1 MRKIFLVMVVLLVLG
16 GGTYFVYSK
25 VGKSDTV
32 ATNAV
37 VKEDKKE
44 KETIHMKDAVE
55 VYTDIPTDKVWDYL
69 FEPGLDKSSLSDENI
84 FVLDEKGQKV
94 KITYELINEG
104 TMLRIYPP
112 AEGYEEDAR
121 YQMTMSDDLKKVTG
135 ANVSRNY
142 EMQFITKSKEVENG
156 VLNPEIKML
165 KKEQATLTGENE
177 LLVDKDVTLVKD
189 DIFIIPT
196 EEYPDGQALK
206 VTKVESEK
214 GNYTVKVKKP
224 EFGEIF
230 ESLDLNKSYL
240 LNETNI
246 ILDENVEGIEIK
258 TISGNEPTAMVGTST
273 VGGDKD
279 VEFKTPESDYNISI
293 DDGFVIDFSNYQLNP
308 NSKKYKVG
316 VNGNIKIFS
325 PEVKPKVK
333 KSKGK
338 IEIDRI
344 ELKTIKKAESDITIQ
359 SLGKEINEDVKLK
372 DMKENIKL
380 GKIRIPIGGIS
391 GLSIEG
397 NLMVKFEYSLQGG
410 VETKLNMDFSETA
423 GFVYEDGNLDPIFQ
437 PKAEFDTGIQGKGKA
452 EGRVGPALNVLL
464 SAYGVAGAGLEV
476 FGGAEVVG
484 EGLAGTDTENG
495 SYACF
500 NLEENVFIEAAA
512 VVDVLGNT
520 VKEWDIADNDFGFGV
535 SKNTCQF
542 VDGFVPIKVQKINA
556 GESKSLSIKTI
567 KHNLLN
573 DENKNEQADMKKVD
587 VSTSDKGVIKVQKT
601 KTGISITAEKDP
613 TKEKVN
619 INIKQEIDGEK
630 HKLVIPVTINNFKE
644 VQEAK
649 KKAEEEKKPEVNNWD
664 GEWTRVSVSNPG
676 TLTISN
682 YNGKTLDI
690 VIDVLSG
697 GNTSGIEGK
706 ATIEG
711 DQAILVDNEFE
722 CRVDLTLNKDSITVG
737 ETQGCTQI
745 GGIGTF
751 FSGEYKNKEATA
763 KTPKQTLSSLN
774 IIAPE
779 NDTDIQKLLG
789 DDYNEFVSNMQLV
802 SDARAKYGREETLVI
817 EGGVRGLY
825 TIKEGIIVMDPF
837 KNYYIG
843 SIVNDGEKVKFYTND
858 AAYKTKVHDVVD
870 QWRQDFSDY
879 PVEIVYK
886 KIQ

>member
-1 MRKIFLVMVVLLVLG
+1 MVVLLVLG

-55 VYTDIPTDKVWDYL
+55 VYTDIPTDKVWDYS

-94 KITYELINEG
+94 KITYELINDG
-104 TMLRIYPP
+104 TMLRIHPP
-112 AEGYEEDAR
+112 AGGYEEDTR

-142 EMQFITKSKEVENG
+142 EMQFITKSKEVEKG
-156 VLNPEIKML
+156 VLNPKIKML

-177 LLVDKDVTLVKD
+177 LLVNKDVTLVKD
-189 DIFIIPT
+189 DILIIPT
-196 EEYPDGQALK
+196 EEY
-206 VTKVESEK
+206 
-214 GNYTVKVKKP
+214 
-224 EFGEIF
+224 
-230 ESLDLNKSYL
+230 
-240 LNETNI
+240 
-246 ILDENVEGIEIK
+246 
-258 TISGNEPTAMVGTST
+258 
-273 VGGDKD
+273 
-279 VEFKTPESDYNISI
+279 
-293 DDGFVIDFSNYQLNP
+293 
-308 NSKKYKVG
+308 
-316 VNGNIKIFS
+316 
-325 PEVKPKVK
+325 
-333 KSKGK
+333 
-338 IEIDRI
+338 
-344 ELKTIKKAESDITIQ
+344 
-359 SLGKEINEDVKLK
+359 
-372 DMKENIKL
+372 
-380 GKIRIPIGGIS
+380 IPIGGIS

-410 VETKLNMDFSETA
+410 VETKINMDFSETA

-484 EGLAGTDTENG
+484 EGLAGTDTKNG

-535 SKNTCQF
+535 SKDTCQF
-542 VDGFVPIKVQKINA
+542 VDGFAPIKEQKINT

-601 KTGISITAEKDP
+601 KAGISITAEKDP

-619 INIKQEIDGEK
+619 INITQEIDGEK

-649 KKAEEEKKPEVNNWD
+649 KKAEEEKKREANNWD

-682 YNGKTLDI
+682 YNGKSLDI

-763 KTPKQTLSSLN
+763 KTTKQTLSSLN

-779 NDTDIQKLLG
+779 NDSDIQKLLG
-789 DDYNEFVSNMQLV
+789 NDYEDFVSNMQLV
-802 SDARAKYGREETLVI
+802 SDARAEYGLEETLVI

-843 SIVNDGEKVKFYTND
+843 SIVNDGTKVKFYTND
-858 AAYKTKVHDVVD
+858 AAYKTKIHDVVD